1 MQKTFFKNLS
11 YLTLIQIS
19 NTIIPLIIIPYLAN
33 RVTQGSFG
41 NLEFA
46 RYFCYFFS
54 IIINFGFDVTI
65 TRKITLRKNEFHYVN
80 NIVCQTFYSKTIL
93 LFISGFFYFIIIN
106 SVPSLQDIIF
116 LLTVTFAINIGFV
129 LFPVWYFQGI
139 EELSKIS
146 LINFFIKIIIALLT
160 VLLIK
165 KNSDYWIFNY
175 LQSMSFILLG
185 LVSLVFLKVKYKL
198 KIFKIDF
205 LIIKEI
211 MIEGLPI
218 FMSTILVTFISMMFF
233 VFLKLYSSE
242 SELGA
247 FSTSHKIV
255 ASLQALILLPFS
267 QAFFPMITRH
277 AKQDI
282 MLFKKNINLSAF
294 ILIII
299 TGLIGLFL
307 ILYADLSIK
316 ILFGSKY
323 LYASQSLKVLA
334 FLPMLM
340 LLNNV
345 FAYQGL
351 LSLKKDKIFMYIHFF
366 GSFFSVLICFLFKN
380 HLNAN
385 LASEIRVGVEL
396 TLLVLTI
403 YFYLKT
409 LKEETLKYTN
419 AQQNDF

>member
-1 MQKTFFKNLS
+1 
-11 YLTLIQIS
+11 
-19 NTIIPLIIIPYLAN
+19 
-33 RVTQGSFG
+33 VTQGSFG

-65 TRKITLRKNEFHYVN
+65 TRKITLRKSEFDYVN

-93 LFISGFFYFIIIN
+93 LFISALFYFIIIN
-106 SVPSLQDIIF
+106 TVPSLQDIIF
-116 LLTVTFAINIGFV
+116 LLTVTFSINIGFV
-129 LFPVWYFQGI
+129 LFPVWFFQGI
-139 EELSKIS
+139 EELSQIS
-146 LINFFIKIIIALLT
+146 LINFLIKIIIALLT
-160 VLLIK
+160 VILIK

-175 LQSMSFILLG
+175 LQSMSFIILG
-185 LVSLVFLKVKYKL
+185 LVSLFFLKIKYKL
-198 KIFKIDF
+198 KIFKVDF
-205 LIIKEI
+205 SVIKEI
-211 MIEGLPI
+211 MKEGLPI

-233 VFLKLYSSE
+233 VFLKLYSNQV
-242 SELGA
+242 ELGA

-267 QAFFPMITRH
+267 QAFFPMITRY

-282 MLFKKNINLSAF
+282 KLFKKNINLSAF
-294 ILIII
+294 IMFVI

-307 ILYADLSIK
+307 ILFSDLFIK
-316 ILFGSKY
+316 ILFGDKY

-351 LSLKKDKIFMYIHFF
+351 LSLKKDKIFMNIHFF

-380 HLNAN
+380 HLNAY
-385 LASEIRVGVEL
+385 LASKIRVGVEF
-396 TLLVLTI
+396 TLLVLTL

-409 LKEETLKYTN
+409 LNKETLKFN
-419 AQQNDF
+419 SAKQNDF